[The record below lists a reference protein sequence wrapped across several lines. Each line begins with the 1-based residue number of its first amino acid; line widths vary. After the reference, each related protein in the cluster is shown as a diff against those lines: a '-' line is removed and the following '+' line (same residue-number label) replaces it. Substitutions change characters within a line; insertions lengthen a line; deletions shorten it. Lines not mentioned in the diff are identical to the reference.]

1 MNVKHQMACALST
14 LLLAGGVA
22 VTPVLWAQETPLSPE
37 SAMRTKGGTQL
48 ADSRGGELER
58 QEIEKIVEETVGKSP
73 GLKVLLQSQ
82 INDSL
87 LNAVVSLNAL
97 LLAFLGLFIAV
108 GMLLLWWQREKL
120 FAQTEIHKQELES
133 YQADSINEI
142 KRTIYEAETVLDRL
156 GEQADRTE
164 KEIVS
169 AKNNAAAE
177 LRSIAAE
184 TQAAR
189 DQIYKKLAEFL
200 PRLTQGSAASEKQM
214 PTAADY
220 VKQGDAMFM
229 EKGYEEAIGLYDRAI
244 ALQPD
249 LPEAWNNRGGALAKL
264 QRYQE
269 AIASYDKALSIK
281 ADFPEAWNNKAGA
294 LAKLQR
300 YQEALKSY
308 DRALS
313 LKQSD
318 PLIWL
323 NLGNVLGKL
332 QQYKKAIAAYDKT
345 IELGAN
351 EPLIWYNRGNALTK
365 LRSYEEAVKS
375 YDRLLS
381 IKPDDAE
388 GWYGRGYALY
398 ELQRYQEALASYDK
412 SLEIQPEKAD
422 TWNNR
427 GNVLEKLQEYNQAIN
442 SYEKALSIQSKKY
455 EAWDNRG
462 YTLARLGR
470 YQEAI
475 ASLER
480 SLQIK
485 PDHANAYYN
494 RAYCY
499 GAMGNIKSALLNLQR
514 AIKLNPAYRE
524 AAKTDPDLATIREYK
539 AFKQLVGE
547 THKLVGIS

>member
-1 MNVKHQMACALST
+1 MNVKRQVAYVLST

-22 VTPVLWAQETPLSPE
+22 VTPGMSAQETPLSPE
-37 SAMRTKGGTQL
+37 
-48 ADSRGGELER
+48 RGLER
-58 QEIEKIVEETVGKSP
+58 QEIEKIVEETVRKSP
-73 GLKVLLQSQ
+73 DLKDRIQSQ

-87 LNAVVSLNAL
+87 LNAVLSLNAL
-97 LLAFLGLFIAV
+97 LVAFLALVIAV
-108 GMLLLWWQREKL
+108 GVVMLWWQREKL
-120 FAQTEIHKQELES
+120 STTTEIHQQELES
-133 YQADSINEI
+133 YQADSINLI
-142 KRTIYEAETVLDRL
+142 KRTISEAETVLDRL
-156 GEQADRTE
+156 GEQSRSTE
-164 KEIVS
+164 KEIVE

-189 DQIYKKLAEFL
+189 DDIYKKLAEFL
-200 PRLTQGSAASEKQM
+200 PRLTQGTESAPTQQ
-214 PTAADY
+214 TAADY

-244 ALQPD
+244 AQQPD

-300 YQEALKSY
+300 YEEALKSY
-308 DRALS
+308 EQALS

-332 QQYKKAIAAYDKT
+332 QQYERAIAAYDKT
-345 IELGAN
+345 IALGAN

-365 LRSYEEAVKS
+365 LRRYEEAVQS

-381 IKPDDAE
+381 IKPDDSE

-398 ELQRYQEALASYDK
+398 ELQRYREALASYDK
-412 SLEIQPEKAD
+412 SLELQPGKPD

-427 GNVLEKLQEYNQAIN
+427 GNVLEKLLDYNQAIN
-442 SYEKALSIQSKKY
+442 SYEQALSIQSNKY

-499 GAMGNIKSALLNLQR
+499 GAMGDIKSALTNLQQ
-514 AIKLNPAYRE
+514 AIKLNSAYRK
-524 AAKTDPDLATIREYK
+524 AAKTDPDLATIREHP
-539 AFKQLVGE
+539 AFQKLVGE
-547 THKLVGIS
+547 TPKLVGIS